1 MINQPSYSAKT
12 KKPVSVP
19 FPISRNL
26 KFIGYNKNDSIV
38 LGNYGDASVIA
49 RGTFQ
54 LSGIVLCRKST
65 FEIDID
71 GKGMVSFKGRCKN
84 LVIRNI
90 SGDCTV
96 NLSDLACRSVKCLSA
111 SGKSTILLG
120 RTRVIEQLVISN
132 DTIVLYKG
140 KPRLE
145 NYSITENA
153 KFEGIMTEA
162 A

>member
-1 MINQPSYSAKT
+1 PAKPA
-12 KKPVSVP
+12 KKRKPVSVP
-19 FPISRNL
+19 FPVVRNL
-26 KFIGYNKNDSIV
+26 KFIGYNKTDSIV

-65 FEIDID
+65 FELDID
-71 GKGMVSFKGRCKN
+71 GKGVVSFKGRCKS

-90 SGDCTV
+90 SGDCTI
-96 NLSDLACRSVKCLSA
+96 NLSDLACRSITCLSA

-120 RTRVIEQLVISN
+120 RTRVIKELVIGN

-145 NYSITENA
+145 KYTITDNA
-153 KFEGIMTEA
+153 RFEGMIEA